1 MCQRVACR
9 EWTVSAWTMG
19 IRALL
24 LLMPRVGRIK
34 RTPNIYERE
43 SNPGG

>member
-1 MCQRVACR
+1 
-9 EWTVSAWTMG
+9 MG

-24 LLMPRVGRIK
+24 LLMPRLVGRIK